1 MIQTVKSLAVR
12 INLLFLIF
20 YMAGCE
26 PQQVDQGTSTPN
38 VVFIMA
44 DDLGY
49 ADLGC
54 YGQEIIT
61 TPNIDQLADS
71 GTKFTWCYS
80 GSPVC
85 APSRSTLMTGQ
96 HTGHTTVRGNRAL
109 VNSTDPDGRVPLEEG
124 DVTMAEMFK
133 SRGYITAVTGK
144 WGLGEPN
151 TTGIPNQQGFDEWLG
166 YLNQK
171 KAHSYYPEYLWSNE
185 NKLILEGNAN
195 GMRNAYSHDLFTDFA
210 IDFIER
216 QKDTAFFLY
225 LPYTIPHDIYEIPD
239 QGIYSNKP
247 WSEDEKVYAAM
258 VTRLDRDV
266 GRIVKKLEELD
277 LRENTMLLFCSD
289 NGAALRW
296 EKRFKSSGRL
306 RGKKRDM
313 YEGGIRVPMI
323 MSWPGTIPEGVV
335 SEQVIYFPDML
346 PTFAE
351 LTGAEINGKID
362 GISLLDQILRKKE
375 IENNRTLYWEFS
387 EFGFQQA
394 LRWYQWK
401 AVRLSPEK
409 ELELYDLQA
418 DEGEQVNVASDYP
431 GVISTMES
439 ILDTIRTESYYWPS
453 M

>member
-1 MIQTVKSLAVR
+1 MLKTVTQTAL
-12 INLLFLIF
+12 ILNLFLFIF
-20 YMAGCE
+20 FMTGCVPPTAE
-26 PQQVDQGTSTPN
+26 KDSSGPN

-54 YGQEIIT
+54 YGQEIIH
-61 TPNIDQLADS
+61 TPNIDQLAAS
-71 GTKFTWCYS
+71 GTRFTWCYS

-109 VNSTDPDGRVPLEEG
+109 VNSQDPDGRVPLEEG
-124 DVTMAEMFK
+124 DMTLGEIFK
-133 SRGYITAVTGK
+133 SRAYVTAVTGK
-144 WGLGEPN
+144 WGLGEPQ
-151 TTGIPNQQGFDEWLG
+151 TTGVPNRQGFDEWLG
-166 YLNQK
+166 YLNQN

-185 NKLILEGNAN
+185 TKLILEGNLD
-195 GMRNAYSHDLFTDFA
+195 GGRSTYSHDLFTDFA

-216 QKDTAFFLY
+216 RKDTTFFLY
-225 LPYTIPHDIYEIPD
+225 VPYTIPHDIYEIPD
-239 QGIYSNKP
+239 IGIYSNQP

-258 VTRLDRDV
+258 VSRLDRDV
-266 GRIVKKLEELD
+266 GLIVKKLDYLG
-277 LRENTMLLFCSD
+277 LLENTMLLFCSD

-351 LTGAEINGKID
+351 LTGAEIHNKTD
-362 GISLLDQILRKKE
+362 GISLLGQILNKE
-375 IENNRTLYWEFS
+375 EVEHNRTLYWEFS
-387 EFGFQQA
+387 ELGFQQA
-394 LRWYQWK
+394 LRWNQWK

-409 ELELYDLQA
+409 DLELYNLQS
-418 DEGEQVNVASDYP
+418 DDGEQMNVAMEHP
-431 GVISTMES
+431 EVVSTMES

-453 M
+453 R